1 MVKESKMEN
10 LDIIILS
17 TIVTTLFI
25 VFGFVTIKEL
35 RNVELSSKPSEE
47 AGPRANMIRFVG
59 RLFDESET
67 KKMNPRQQ
75 AMVYSN
81 VKRTIADME
90 TDGVYF
96 PKEVKD
102 KLKKK
107 REELICNYSDL
118 PSVMSYLEEDDFYNG
133 HS

>member
-1 MVKESKMEN
+1 MEN

-35 RNVELSSKPSEE
+35 RNVDLNSKPSEE

-118 PSVMSYLEEDDFYNG
+118 PSVMSYLEEDDYYNG

>member
-1 MVKESKMEN
+1 MEN

-25 VFGFVTIKEL
+25 VFGFVTIREL
-35 RNVELSSKPSEE
+35 KNVDLNSTPSEE
-47 AGPRANMIRFVG
+47 AGPRASMIKFVG
-59 RLFDESET
+59 RLFDEDT
-67 KKMNPRQQ
+67 NKKRNPRQQ

-81 VKRTIADME
+81 VRRTIADME
-90 TDGVYF
+90 SDGVYF

-118 PSVMSYLEEDDFYNG
+118 PSVMSYLEEDEFYNG